1 MVAAKRREGG
11 RLPDWKLARAS
22 LRPSTRGPVTHILC
36 RCQKMSLIADGC
48 YDDPGE
54 RRESTLSCR
63 LDIAMIG
70 KKVKVLAELESKLAN
85 SLDQLEIC

>member
-1 MVAAKRREGG
+1 
-11 RLPDWKLARAS
+11 
-22 LRPSTRGPVTHILC
+22 
-36 RCQKMSLIADGC
+36 MSLIADGC

-54 RRESTLSCR
+54 RKESTLSCR
-63 LDIAMIG
+63 LDIAMMG